1 MQKLFAGRARDTLQ
15 ATPSQ
20 ARFRARV
27 ARILTAVLIVTQT
40 AWLAAP
46 AHADRLKDIATLQG
60 VQANQLVGV
69 GLVTGL
75 DGSGDQTTQ
84 APFTAESFRAYLDQF
99 GIPMPAGQSF
109 QLRNVAVV
117 SVQAELPAFSKPGQT
132 IDITVSSLA
141 NATSLRGGS
150 LERTFLMGVDGEVYA
165 IAQGNLIVGG
175 LGVGGADGSRISIN
189 VPSVGRIP
197 GGASVVREVETAFN
211 HGDHITFNLRRA
223 DFTTAQRVSK
233 AINEFLGPG
242 TAHALDA
249 VSIRVRAPLD
259 SQARVAYVAELENMQ
274 VQQGEAPARVIVNS
288 RTGTIVIGEHVR
300 VSPAAITHGSLSV
313 TISEGFGVSQPNP
326 FGDGATVVVPQT
338 DIAVMQENNRM
349 FLFDSGT
356 TLADIV
362 QAINAVGAAPGDL
375 AAILE
380 ALKQSGSLRAELIV
394 I

>member
-1 MQKLFAGRARDTLQ
+1 MKHLSAKSNARHHACKTMLC
-15 ATPSQ
+15 
-20 ARFRARV
+20 
-27 ARILTAVLIVTQT
+27 AVLIVAQI
-40 AWLAAP
+40 LGFSVP
-46 AHADRLKDIATLQG
+46 AHADRIKDIANIQG

-75 DGSGDQTTQ
+75 DGTGDQTTQ

-99 GIPMPAGQSF
+99 GIPMPANQNF

-117 SVQAELPAFSKPGQT
+117 SVQAELPAFTKPGQN

-141 NATSLRGGS
+141 NAASLRGGS

-175 LGVGGADGSRISIN
+175 LGVDGADGSRISIN

-197 GGASVVREVETAFN
+197 GGATTVREVETAFN
-211 HGDHITFNLRRA
+211 TGDYVTFNLKRA
-223 DFTTAQRVSK
+223 DFTTARRLSG
-233 AINEFLGPG
+233 AINGFLGEG
-242 TAHALDA
+242 TAEALDA
-249 VSIRVRAPLD
+249 VSIRVRAPID
-259 SQARVAYVAELENMQ
+259 PQARVAYVSELENMQ
-274 VQQGEAPARVIVNS
+274 IEQGAASARVIVNS

-313 TISEGFGVSQPNP
+313 TITEGFAVSQPAP
-326 FGDGATVVVPQT
+326 FSDGETAVLPQSDITVT
-338 DIAVMQENNRM
+338 QEDSRM
-349 FLFDSGT
+349 FLFDAGT
-356 TLADIV
+356 TLSDIV

-380 ALKQSGSLRAELIV
+380 ALKQSGALRADLIV